1 MSYNN
6 QDVAVSVQKLSK
18 AYKIFETP
26 GKRLLYHLFKA
37 NTGKDFYAL
46 SDISFDIKKGE
57 SFGII
62 GRNGS
67 GKSTMLQILAGII
80 KATSGEILVNG
91 KIAALLE
98 LGSGFNPENTG
109 YENIYMNAAIM
120 GVKKNEIEKKI
131 NEIIEFADIG
141 DFIAQ
146 PVKTYSSGMY
156 IRLAFAVAINVDA
169 DIILIDEALA
179 VGDLF
184 FRQKCYEKLN
194 QLKREGKTIILVTHA
209 MGEVE
214 QFCDRALLLYKGKQI
229 RVGKS
234 QEVVKEY
241 YLINQ
246 EGKVEIN
253 DTITTEVLDN
263 NNKSNNT
270 YEFDNGW
277 TIKEEIFFDLPETK
291 EISNGKAKFIKVGLF
306 NKDGCVQRVFQQGED
321 AYFYYEVELMKNM
334 EVPILG
340 ILLYDGRNTIVFG
353 KDTGQ
358 YNFDTPHNVSAGT
371 RISILQQIRLDVAIS
386 DYSFEI
392 GLNNMSYPYYI
403 KRNMLTQEECD
414 KSSERICV
422 RSNAGFFSVIPRKI
436 GDPTQIAFHGVAE
449 LVSKID
455 CRLRR

>member
-6 QDVAVSVQKLSK
+6 KDVAVSVQNLSK

-179 VGDLF
+179 VGDVF
-184 FRQKCYEKLN
+184 FRQKCYTKLD
-194 QLKREGKTIILVTHA
+194 QLKEQGKTIILVSHG
-209 MGEVE
+209 MNEVE
-214 QFCDRALLLYKGKQI
+214 QFCDRALLLSHGENI
-229 RVGKS
+229 LLGDSRD
-234 QEVVKEY
+234 VVKKY
-241 YLINQ
+241 YILDQKQKPMDETLAQKNDLIVDSKKISEKATFDGWSIKDN
-246 EGKVEIN
+246 IFY
-253 DTITTEVLDN
+253 DLSMSIEVSDD
-263 NNKSNNT
+263 K
-270 YEFDNGW
+270 
-277 TIKEEIFFDLPETK
+277 IKFLKI
-291 EISNGKAKFIKVGLF
+291 GLF
-306 NKDGCVQRVFQQGED
+306 DESGYAKRVFQQGED
-321 AYFYYEVELMKNM
+321 AYFYYEIEVIKNIELPL
-334 EVPILG
+334 VG
-340 ILLYDGRNTIVFG
+340 TTLYDQKNIIVHG
-353 KDTGQ
+353 KDNLQVYSDLPDYVLSGSKI
-358 YNFDTPHNVSAGT
+358 F
-371 RISILQQIRLDVAIS
+371 ILQKMKLD
-386 DYSFEI
+386 I
-392 GLNNMSYPYYI
+392 GIGEYTFDVGTATI
-403 KRNMLTQEECD
+403 KRSDFETRSHKNQEAVNETM
-414 KSSERICV
+414 ERLAT
-422 RSNAGFFSVIPRKI
+422 RTKAGNFSVHTKTVGEPMRLM
-436 GDPTQIAFHGVAE
+436 FHGCADLPGE
-449 LVSKID
+449 IQ
-455 CRLRR
+455 LRIGK